1 MEDKTESQLSNI
13 ENKIITIRNQQV
25 MIDRDLAELY
35 RVETKVLNQAVKRN
49 IDRFPE
55 KFMFQ
60 LTENEMNELVTNC
73 DRFRN
78 LKHSTVQS
86 YVFTEQGVAMLSA
99 VLKSETAVKV
109 SIQIMDAFVAMRH
122 FLMNNVQIFSE
133 INSIKK
139 HLISSDLHQLETDK
153 KVDELFRKMDEY
165 NIEETQGIFFQGQL
179 FDVYS
184 FFQKFIQNAKNE
196 IILIDGYVDL
206 TVLDRLS
213 KKNKGVNVKIYT
225 QQNPKMK
232 NPLTQLDIQNFNA
245 QYPTLTIKY
254 TNSIH
259 DRFLIIDNA
268 ELYHIGASIKDLGLK
283 CFAFDK
289 FENPTLYIPLLLKQ
303 L

>member
-1 MEDKTESQLSNI
+1 MENNSLLQPSNI
-13 ENKIITIRNQQV
+13 E
-25 MIDRDLAELY
+25 
-35 RVETKVLNQAVKRN
+35 
-49 IDRFPE
+49 RFPE
-55 KFMFQ
+55 NFMFQ
-60 LTENEMNELVTNC
+60 LNEDEQSELVTNC
-73 DRFRN
+73 DRFTK
-78 LKHSTVQS
+78 LKHSSTTS
-86 YVFTEQGVAMLSA
+86 YAFTEQGVAMLSA

-179 FDVYS
+179 FDAYS
-184 FFQKFIQNAKNE
+184 FFQKLIQNAKNE

-245 QYPTLTIKY
+245 QYPALTIKY